1 METHGNYMI
10 ILLGIGVQF
19 DFYKLIFESSKIELG
34 QRQKIILNIGSH
46 LFHDYLQ

>member
-10 ILLGIGVQF
+10 ILLGMGVQF

-34 QRQKIILNIGSH
+34 QTSKKFSKYRKS
-46 LFHDYLQ
+46 FVS